1 MSDVHQI
8 THRRVFN
15 CYLVAEDDGLTLV
28 DTGPAGAVQRI
39 LDRARALHAP
49 IRRIVLTHAH
59 RDHVAGLDALV
70 EHLGSGVEV
79 IAGRRE
85 APILA
90 GDLSLVAGEPE
101 PEPKPRSYGT
111 VDQPLTRL
119 VHDQDQIGSLV
130 VFDTPGHTPGHI
142 SLLDPR
148 TETLIAGDAVL
159 TRGRVAVSGEL
170 VLGWPFPALSTWNK
184 RLAAESARR
193 LLAQRPSRL
202 ATGHGP
208 VIEGATP
215 ALTRAVAKSAR
226 HL

>member
-1 MSDVHQI
+1 MSEVHQV

-28 DTGPAGAVQRI
+28 DTGPAGAVERI
-39 LDRARALHAP
+39 LARAHALRAP

-59 RDHVAGLDALV
+59 GDHVAGVDELV
-70 EHLGSGVEV
+70 SRLGEVEV

-101 PEPKPRSYGT
+101 PAPKPRSYGT
-111 VDQPLTRL
+111 VDRPVTRL
-119 VHDQDQIGSLV
+119 VDDRDHIGSLV
-130 VFDTPGHTPGHI
+130 VLDTPGHTPGHI

-148 TETLIAGDAVL
+148 SGTLIAGDAVL
-159 TRGRVAVSGEL
+159 TQGRVAVAGDL
-170 VLGWPFPALSTWNK
+170 VLRWPFPALSTWNK
-184 RLAAESARR
+184 PLAADSAQR

-208 VIEGATP
+208 VVDDATP
-215 ALTRAVAKSAR
+215 ALTRALVH